1 MAERS
6 GQTRL
11 VMPGLVPGIDFS
23 SPLGKTWMAG
33 TKQDV
38 DDRHKA
44 AYDDSTRPK
53 FAPARHKGEEK

>member
-1 MAERS
+1 
-6 GQTRL
+6 
-11 VMPGLVPGIDFS
+11 MPGLVPGIDFS

-44 AYDDSTRPK
+44 GHDNSTRPK
-53 FAPARHKGEEK
+53 FALARHKGEEK